1 MNLTDYVVLFWLL
14 PVVLCIICPLLI
26 LGGYAVVK
34 LPSMLFGTRKVRIDT
49 EPLFAR

>member
-1 MNLTDYVVLFWLL
+1 MNLTDYVVFFWLL

-26 LGGYAVVK
+26 LCGYAVVK
-34 LPSMLFGTRKVRIDT
+34 LPSLLFGGRKPRIDT